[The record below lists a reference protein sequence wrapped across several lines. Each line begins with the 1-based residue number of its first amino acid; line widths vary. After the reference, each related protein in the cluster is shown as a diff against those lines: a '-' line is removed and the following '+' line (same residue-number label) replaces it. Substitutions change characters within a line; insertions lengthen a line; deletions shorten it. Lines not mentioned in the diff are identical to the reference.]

1 MTNDDNSL
9 QELMR
14 LQELTSIQERLKKS
28 MGEYPIDIL
37 IPYHDNKDTIGAALA
52 SIAVQ
57 TVKDNIRVLICN
69 DSSEGGFSVELLE
82 IANAYQSTRLCIEV
96 YSESFCNVG
105 QTRQSLLERAKGK
118 YIMFLD
124 ADDIL
129 YTPYVV
135 EALYNALERNPTAAI
150 VTSPYL
156 EERISADGQK
166 ALYQRPIEITTLL
179 GKMYRREFLT
189 EHNIYFP
196 KARRNEDA
204 FFNQLLA
211 CYGPTAIQIE
221 QPTYVWK
228 YNPNSL
234 SRDINNK
241 DLSCERK
248 SDYLETQICLYE
260 EKKKR
265 NIISKNDTCIR
276 QTLETIVMTYLYYCE
291 LFEENEKKADE
302 FQKQCV
308 PLLKSG
314 FSPFRANT
322 YELDDNLKRVYLSI
336 SNSFPTLKQ
345 IIPVMTFKEF
355 CIQLISL
362 SWI

>member
-9 QELMR
+9 QELM
-14 LQELTSIQERLKKS
+14 SIQERLKKS

-69 DSSEGGFSVELLE
+69 DSSEGIECIEL
-82 IANAYQSTRLCIEV
+82 ANAASHYKDLLYVET
-96 YSESFCNVG
+96 YNESLCNVG
-105 QTRQSLLERAKGK
+105 QTRQSLFERSKGK

-129 YTPYVV
+129 YTPYSI
-135 EALYNALERNPTAAI
+135 ETLYNALERNPTADIAI
-150 VTSPYL
+150 SPYL
-156 EERISADGQK
+156 EERISPDGTK
-166 ALYQRPIEITTLL
+166 GLYQRPTEITTLL
-179 GKMYRREFLT
+179 GKMYKRNFLT
-189 EHNIYFP
+189 QHKIYFP

-241 DLSCERK
+241 DLSYERK
-248 SDYLETQICLYE
+248 SDYLNNQIRLFE
-260 EKKKR
+260 EKKSR
-265 NIISKNDTCIR
+265 GIISKNDICIR

-302 FQKQCV
+302 FQKQYA

-362 SWI
+362 S

>member
-1 MTNDDNSL
+1 MTNDDNSSSYL
-9 QELMR
+9 QELM
-14 LQELTSIQERLKKS
+14 SIQERLKKS

-69 DSSEGGFSVELLE
+69 DSSSYVFTTELME
-82 IANAYQSTRLCIEV
+82 IINSYQNTRNCIEV
-96 YSESFCNVG
+96 YSESFGNVG

-135 EALYNALERNPTAAI
+135 EALCNVLDKNPGVAI

-189 EHNIYFP
+189 EHNIYFTET
-196 KARRNEDA
+196 KRNEDA
-204 FFNQLLA
+204 FFNQLLS
-211 CYGPTAIQIE
+211 CYNPTAIQIE

-228 YNPNSL
+228 YNPHSL

-241 DLSCERK
+241 DLSYERK
-248 SDYLETQICLYE
+248 SDYLNNQIRLFE
-260 EKKKR
+260 EKKSR
-265 NIISKNDTCIR
+265 GIISKNDTCIR

-362 SWI
+362 S